1 MQWRL
6 KMKPYQL
13 HIMKGISEEIS
24 EAISKEDYQKA
35 QKHAEFLK
43 AFLEDIEKLEKITTE
58 S

>member
-1 MQWRL
+1 
-6 KMKPYQL
+6 MKPYQL